1 MYASAYCK
9 DGTNVNKIWHR
20 MDAGGINTGSLQLQ
34 QGCGTAQILGVNS
47 CSRDVGGHK
56 YWELTAAAGMW
67 EGINTGS

>member
-1 MYASAYCK
+1 VGRHKYWELTAAAGMW
-9 DGTNVNKIWHR
+9 DGT
-20 MDAGGINTGSLQLQ
+20 NTGSLQLQ